1 MAGRRP
7 LVVTWHNMV
16 LTPTGLRRRTL
27 VMGETTVA
35 RAATVTLAASEDLAA
50 RARELGGRD
59 VRYAPVAAP
68 VPVVHRTVGEVR
80 AALGLGPDR
89 PLVVSV
95 GRLHRQKGYETLIA
109 AAARWTALQVLVV
122 VAGGGPDE
130 AALRTLIADR
140 RAPVRLLGRRTD
152 VPDLLAAADVVVLTS
167 RWEARSLVAQEA
179 LLLGRPLVASAV
191 GGLPKLLGDGARL
204 VPARDV
210 DALDTAVRHLLTNP
224 SERAD
229 LAERGRAR
237 AAGWPTPDDTVAQV
251 AAVYQELTGVA
262 G

>member
-1 MAGRRP
+1 M
-7 LVVTWHNMV
+7 
-16 LTPTGLRRRTL
+16 
-27 VMGETTVA
+27 TVA
-35 RAATVTLAASEDLAA
+35 RAATVTLAASEDLAV
-50 RARELGGRD
+50 RVREMGGRD

-68 VPVVHRTVGEVR
+68 VPEVHHTVDEVR
-80 AALGLGPDR
+80 GALGLEADR

-95 GRLHRQKGYETLIA
+95 GRLHRQKGYETLIE
-109 AAARWTALQVLVV
+109 AAARWTELQVLVV

-152 VPDLLAAADVVVLTS
+152 VPDLLAAADLVVLTS
-167 RWEARSLVAQEA
+167 LWEARSLVAQEA

-191 GGLPKLLGDGARL
+191 GGLPKLLGDGARM
-204 VPARDV
+204 VRARDV
-210 DALDTAVRHLLTNP
+210 DALDAAVRLLLTNP
-224 SERAD
+224 RERAD

-237 AAGWPTPDDTVAQV
+237 AAGWPTPDDTVSQV
-251 AAVYQELTGVA
+251 AAVYQEVTGVA